1 MRRDVSAT
9 RFALAAVATWR
20 VTHLLAEE
28 DGPGD
33 VVVRARARLGDGPV
47 GSLMDCFACM
57 SVWVAAP
64 LARTVAP
71 RGADTTLA
79 WLALSGAA
87 CLLERAVAEP
97 RAHTTTVTREGIA
110 DGMLWR
116 QAGGAQAVATP
127 GPGAVE
133 TATRA

>member
-9 RFALAAVATWR
+9 RFVLAALATWR
-20 VTHLLAEE
+20 VTHLLSEE

-33 VVVRARARLGDGPV
+33 VVVRARARLGDSPAGA
-47 GSLMDCFACM
+47 LMDCFACM

-71 RGADTTLA
+71 RGADAALA

-87 CLLERAVAEP
+87 CLLERIAAEP
-97 RAHTTTVTREGIA
+97 MAGTMIDTREGIA

-116 QAGGAQAVATP
+116 QAGGAQVADIIRMEPAAHP
-127 GPGAVE
+127 G
-133 TATRA
+133 